1 MNDMKKLFYL
11 WFLGA
16 RECRGLRG
24 EEFTRPIVR
33 YLQKKEEEC
42 EPSKVTVQISSKGIK
57 LVADSVRHL
66 VPSHA
71 VTYVSQGRAPDD
83 DIVSVIMLLYNPI
96 TKCPVHLHAYRCDSV
111 DTANSLREHFQ
122 ALVDLPHNQK
132 KIRELERRLHAHGLY
147 PGLSSSSRSHSSR
160 NNLLK
165 SVDTGIAGSNR
176 NSVSDSAEEDPER
189 SQVKRT
195 GGVDPSILHA
205 SFDPALKSEQERIA
219 SLYDSLAAEL
229 RDKLN
234 GALSGKSP
242 PLLLPP
248 KDYDPHQH
256 PQHPQHHQQQH
267 PYQLASNKTQD
278 HEAKKPIQRLLK
290 PYTDNG
296 SSSGLSSGIGSDL
309 DDPAVNKQ
317 QQLQQHEQRKL
328 RSEERHLS
336 SSDNHR
342 PIPNL
347 RRKDSG
353 ANCRSLDFGSST
365 DFSSF
370 DSTHNVKRQISVKR
384 ASEAG
389 RSSAAARLSKTRSF
403 HEENAQRIK
412 DRRVPYQEIE
422 QKDRFPGLD
431 RDTAR
436 VEHLQCH
443 KSSELLAPIAH
454 RFRTDS
460 VPVVVEP
467 LGKNHFRAVRQPN

>member
-42 EPSKVTVQISSKGIK
+42 EPSKVTLQISAKGIK

-147 PGLSSSSRSHSSR
+147 PAVSSSSSSSSLRSHSSKT
-160 NNLLK
+160 NLLK
-165 SVDTGIAGSNR
+165 SLDTGIAASNR
-176 NSVSDSAEEDPER
+176 NSVSDSAEEDQER
-189 SQVKRT
+189 SHVKRA
-195 GGVDPSILHA
+195 GAPDPSISH
-205 SFDPALKSEQERIA
+205 SSIDPALKSEQERIA
-219 SLYDSLAAEL
+219 GLYDSLAAEL

-234 GALSGKSP
+234 GALSGRSP

-256 PQHPQHHQQQH
+256 
-267 PYQLASNKTQD
+267 LSNKTQQD
-278 HEAKKPIQRLLK
+278 HQAKKPTQRLLK

-309 DDPAVNKQ
+309 DDPTVSKQ
-317 QQLQQHEQRKL
+317 QQHQQHQQHKQ
-328 RSEERHLS
+328 RSEERHLY

-342 PIPNL
+342 SIPNL

-353 ANCRSLDFGSST
+353 TNCRSLDFGSST

-370 DSTHNVKRQISVKR
+370 ESAHNVKRQISIKR
-384 ASEAG
+384 VSEVG
-389 RSSAAARLSKTRSF
+389 RSSGAGRLSKTRSF
-403 HEENAQRIK
+403 HEENVQRMK
-412 DRRVPYQEIE
+412 ERRGVPYQEIE
-422 QKDRFPGLD
+422 QKDRYPGLD
-431 RDTAR
+431 RETAR
-436 VEHLQCH
+436 MEHLQRH
-443 KSSELLAPIAH
+443 KSSELVSPIQH